1 MAQIRYFFIQIRYFF
16 MTFTVNLKRFSL
28 LALRAG

>member
-16 MTFTVNLKRFSL
+16 MTFAFNLKRFSL

>member
-16 MTFTVNLKRFSL
+16 MTFAVNLKRFSL
-28 LALRAG
+28 LALVAR